1 MRILWKKFL
10 KNLKPISLLVL
21 FAIILS
27 GCDLFIRKS
36 ANGNSDNGPKAV
48 ARVHN
53 HYLYSTDLEGLMRK
67 NISKSDSAS
76 LAERYIQSWI
86 KKQLLVNEA
95 ASRSDFDKEALEA
108 KVINYRYDLMIH
120 ELEKNFIDR
129 ELNTDVTEEE
139 INKYYKENLE
149 NFELKQNII
158 KCIYLKIPNDAPK
171 VQRVKKLVHSTNS
184 KEKDELKSY
193 AYRFSPSYSLQ
204 DSVWMNFEEIIAH
217 TPFAGFS
224 NKVQFL
230 KGNSYSEMKDD
241 DYTYFLKIYD
251 YKISDQTSPLE
262 FVKDQITNIIINKRK
277 KALAEKLEDQ
287 IYSKAV
293 NDKDFEIFKK

>member
-1 MRILWKKFL
+1 MRVLWKKSL
-10 KNLKPISLLVL
+10 KNLKLINLFILIALLIS
-21 FAIILS
+21 S
-27 GCDLFIRKS
+27 CDLIIRKNS
-36 ANGNSDNGPKAV
+36 NGNAKNDVKPV
-48 ARVHN
+48 ARVHDQ
-53 HYLYSTDLEGLMRK
+53 YLYSTDLEGLMRK
-67 NISKSDSAS
+67 GLSKADSAN

-86 KKQLLVNEA
+86 KKQLLVTEA
-95 ASRSDFDKEALEA
+95 SSRSDIDKEALEA
-108 KVINYRYDLMIH
+108 KVKNYHYDLMIH
-120 ELEKNFIDR
+120 ELEKSYIEK
-129 ELNTDVTEEE
+129 ELNKEVSEEE
-139 INKYYKENLE
+139 INQYYKANLD

-171 VQRVKKLVHSTNS
+171 IQRVKKLIKSTNS

-204 DSVWMNFEEIIAH
+204 DSVWINFEEIIAH
-217 TPFAGFS
+217 TPFTGIP

-230 KGNSYSEMKDD
+230 KGNDYSEMKDE
-241 DYTYFLKIYD
+241 DYTYFLQIYD

-262 FVKDQITNIIINKRK
+262 FVKDQIINIIINKRK
-277 KALAEKLEDQ
+277 IALAGQLEEQ

>member
-1 MRILWKKFL
+1 MRSPWKKFI
-10 KNLKPISLLVL
+10 KNLRAINLLFLLVFFL
-21 FAIILS
+21 A
-27 GCDLFIRKS
+27 GCDLFNRKS
-36 ANGNSDNGPKAV
+36 LNGNLEEGPKPV

-53 HYLYSTDLEGLMRK
+53 QYLFNTDLEGLMRK
-67 NISKSDSAS
+67 GITKTDSAN

-120 ELEKNFIDR
+120 ELEKNFIEE
-129 ELNTDVTEEE
+129 ELNSEVSEEE
-139 INKYYKENLE
+139 VKNYYKVNLE

-171 VQRVKKLVHSTNS
+171 IQRVKKLIKSSNS

-204 DSVWMNFEEIIAH
+204 DSVWINFEEIIAH
-217 TPFAGFS
+217 TPFAGIS

-230 KGNSYSEMKDD
+230 KGNDYSELKDD
-241 DYTYFLKIYD
+241 DFTYFLHINE

>member
-1 MRILWKKFL
+1 MKILWKKFL
-10 KNLKPISLLVL
+10 RNLKPINLFILFSFFLL
-21 FAIILS
+21 S
-27 GCDLFIRKS
+27 CDLINRKS
-36 ANGNSDNGPKAV
+36 LNGNIENGQKPV

-53 HYLYSTDLEGLMRK
+53 QYLYSTDLEGLMRK
-67 NISKSDSAS
+67 GISKSDSAS
-76 LAERYIQSWI
+76 LAERFIQSWI
-86 KKQLLVNEA
+86 KKQLLMNEA
-95 ASRSDFDKEALEA
+95 ASRSDFDREALEA
-108 KVINYRYDLMIH
+108 KVVNYRYDLMIH
-120 ELEKNFIDR
+120 ELEKNYIEK
-129 ELNTDVTEEE
+129 ELNSEVSEEE
-139 INKYYKENLE
+139 IINYYKENLE

-171 VQRVKKLVHSTNS
+171 IQRVKKLIRSTNS

-204 DSVWMNFEEIIAH
+204 DSVWINFEEIIAH
-217 TPFAGFS
+217 TPFAGIA

-230 KGNSYSEMKDD
+230 KGNDFSEMKDD
-241 DYTYFLKIYD
+241 DFTYFLQIND

-277 KALAEKLEDQ
+277 KVLAEKLEDQ

>member
-1 MRILWKKFL
+1 MKILWKKFIR
-10 KNLKPISLLVL
+10 NLKPISLIFLCA
-21 FAIILS
+21 FILA
-27 GCDLFIRKS
+27 GCDLFNRKS
-36 ANGNSDNGPKAV
+36 TNGIVENGPQPV

-53 HYLYSTDLEGLMRK
+53 QYLYTTDLEGLMRK

-108 KVINYRYDLMIH
+108 KVVNYRYDLMIH
-120 ELEKNFIDR
+120 ELEKNYIEN
-129 ELNTDVTEEE
+129 ELNNEVSEEE
-139 INKYYKENLE
+139 IINYYKENLE

-171 VQRVKKLVHSTNS
+171 LQRVKKLLQSANS

-204 DSVWMNFEEIIAH
+204 DSTWMNFEEIIAH
-217 TPFAGFS
+217 TPFAGIA

-230 KGNSYSEMKDD
+230 KSNSFSEMKDD
-241 DYTYFLKIYD
+241 DYSYYLKIYD
-251 YKISDQTSPLE
+251 YKISDQISPLE
-262 FVKDQITNIIINKRK
+262 FVKEQITNIIINKRK
-277 KALAEKLEDQ
+277 KALAQKLEEQ